1 MRKVQIYVDNQV
13 IDLFND
19 ESIKVKSSTQNISD
33 ISKVFTD
40 FSQGFNVPATDKNN
54 SIFGFYYNNELNQFN
69 ANVRVDCRIEI
80 DLVPFRKGKLQL
92 EGSTIKNGQVDS
104 YKVGFFGD
112 VVSLKDKFSDN
123 KLRDLD
129 YTNLSFEATGANVES
144 AITSSTYQDI
154 RYPLIT
160 SDRVWTYGNASS
172 NDISIPAYAMVFNE
186 LFPAIS
192 DSKILSLIADTY
204 GVTFTGNFLT
214 DDRFKNSYTWWKN
227 REIPNAVNS
236 GLDVTFNPLDTSC
249 ITGIEDAVGV
259 SIVNFDYVL
268 IDSLSSFNAVPP
280 VSNIDEWLGYG
291 VHTLTVEVIP
301 SVPFNV
307 LLDTYKNGT
316 FFSTSVCSTTTTFT
330 IDQVNNLPSVDE
342 YYTFKVRSEGA
353 GSVDIN
359 VNYEFSHV
367 YRDLSGN
374 AGTAYWPCS
383 YSSPTI
389 TMSVDLDFSS
399 SAPDMKVSEW
409 FTGTLNEFNLTCIPT
424 DLDSTYQIEPLQDWY
439 KYGQKIDITEFV
451 NTDSIKVDRVK
462 LYNEISFDWQKSKS
476 FLNKEYAGNNAREYG
491 SLKNAYPN
499 NDGGNY
505 AIKLPFENMLFSGLS
520 VGGGILNLGY
530 CVDDENNPKKY
541 IPKAVKLYL
550 NELETTSFKFNNGTT
565 TSTINNYMP
574 FGQSTIHNGDTFSMN
589 FGSEFDTLTNN
600 NVPNSL
606 FNTYYQDYL
615 SNLFNPRTRKV
626 SLKCLLPL
634 DVLTKLT
641 LDDAII
647 VRDKK
652 YRINDMTTDL
662 TTGNVDLVLI
672 SDFSEGTNEF
682 STLFNVDAGFH
693 TLSVDANVSLGG
705 TLEFSSTFEA
715 QWILTYPVAL
725 PITVAGSGTLYMI
738 TPVNTGAP
746 RQQNFTIT
754 SYDSDNTIIWVNTVT
769 IIQAGS
775 GTFSFLQQ
783 ENLDYILQQDLNKII
798 L

>member
-112 VVSLKDKFSDN
+112 VVSLKDKFSEN

-129 YTNLSFEATGANVES
+129 YTNLSFEATGANIKNS
-144 AITSSTYQDI
+144 ITSSTYQEV
-154 RYPLIT
+154 RYPLISST
-160 SDRVWTYGNASS
+160 DVWTYDTGGVSPF
-172 NDISIPAYAMVFNE
+172 DISVSTNPVEFNE
-186 LFPAIS
+186 LFPAVS
-192 DSKILSLIADTY
+192 DSKIISLIADTY
-204 GVTFTGNFLT
+204 DVTFEGNFLA
-214 DDRFKNSYTWWKN
+214 DDRLKNSYTWWKN
-227 REIPNAVNS
+227 REIPNAVTS
-236 GLDVTFNPLDTSC
+236 PLDVTFNPLNTSC
-249 ITGIEDAVGV
+249 ITGIPNAVGV
-259 SIVNFDYVL
+259 SVVNFDYLL
-268 IDSLSSFNAVPP
+268 IDSLTSPIPTV
-280 VSNIDEWLGYG
+280 DEWIGNG
-291 VHTLTVEVIP
+291 WHKLTVDVIP
-301 SVPFNV
+301 TTTFNV
-307 LLDTYKNGT
+307 LLDTYKNGSL
-316 FFSTSVCSTTTTFT
+316 FSTSVCSTSTTFV
-330 IDQVNNLPSVDE
+330 IDQVDNLPSVNE

-353 GSVDIN
+353 GNVDIN
-359 VNYEFSHV
+359 VNYEFAHV
-367 YRDLSGN
+367 YTDIGGGG
-374 AGTAYWPCS
+374 GTASFPCS

-389 TMSVDLDFSS
+389 AMGVDLDFSS
-399 SAPDMKVSEW
+399 SAPDMKVSDW
-409 FTGTLNEFNLTCIPT
+409 FTGTLNQFNLTCIPT
-424 DLDSTYQIEPLQDWY
+424 GSDSTYQIEPLQDWY

-476 FLNKEYAGNNAREYG
+476 FLNKNYAGNNAREYG

-499 NDGGNY
+499 NDGGKY
-505 AIKLPFENMLFSGLS
+505 AIKLPFENMLFSGFDTG
-520 VGGGILNLGY
+520 VGILNLGY
-530 CVDDENNPKKY
+530 CLDDASTPKKY

-550 NELETTSFKFNNGTT
+550 NELTPTSFYFNDGV
-565 TSTINNYMP
+565 TSTPAITNYMP
-574 FGQSTIHNGDTFSMN
+574 FGQSTIHNGETFSMN

-606 FNTYYQDYL
+606 FNTYYQEYL

-634 DVLTKLT
+634 DILTKLT

-652 YRINDMTTDL
+652 YRINDMTTNL

-672 SDFSEGTNEF
+672 SDFSEGNNEF
-682 STLFNVDAGFH
+682 STVFNVDADTH
-693 TLSVDANVSLGG
+693 VLTVDANVSLGG

-715 QWILTYPVAL
+715 QFIVTFPLTL
-725 PITVAGSGTLYMI
+725 PATVAASGTLSI
-738 TPVNTGAP
+738 FVPVNTGAP

-754 SYDSDNTIIWVNTVT
+754 SYASDNTVIWVNTVT
-769 IIQAGS
+769 IIQAG
-775 GTFSFLQQ
+775 TVSFLQQ
-783 ENLDYILQQDLNKII
+783 ENLDYILQENTDKII